1 MKRIESRS
9 NPLYKQLFKWQ
20 SSAGRRDEPVLLE
33 GIHLCEAFL
42 ALGRQ
47 PQYALFDQARIAEPQ
62 LARLIGSLSENVCC
76 TLSASLLANL
86 SSVDTDQ
93 GVVFVVKPASAT
105 LPDNL
110 DGNMLWLDRVQDP
123 GNVGTLL
130 RTAAAAG
137 ITRVL
142 ASTGTASLWS
152 PKVLRSGQGV
162 HFSLRLHEHV
172 DLLAATRNLKVPLI
186 ATTLRDATD
195 LFDTKLP
202 AQAAWVFGH
211 EGQGVSQ
218 SLIDQAAMRVR
229 VDHAST
235 VESLNITAAAAI
247 CLFEQR
253 RQQRKTP

>member
-1 MKRIESRS
+1 MKCIESRS

-33 GIHLCEAFL
+33 GVHLCEAFL
-42 ALGRQ
+42 ALDRQ
-47 PQYALFDQARIAEPQ
+47 PQYALFDQARIGEPQ
-62 LARLIGSLSENVCC
+62 LARLIENLSDDVCC
-76 TLSASLLANL
+76 TMSASLLANL
-86 SSVDTDQ
+86 SSVDTGQ
-93 GVVFVVKPASAT
+93 GVVFVVKPATAT
-105 LPDNL
+105 LPDSL

-162 HFSLRLHEHV
+162 HFGLRLHEHV
-172 DLLAATRNLKVPLI
+172 DLLAATRSLKVPLI
-186 ATTLRDATD
+186 ATTLGDATD

-218 SLIDQAAMRVR
+218 SLIDQASLRIRVE
-229 VDHAST
+229 HAT
-235 VESLNITAAAAI
+235 AVESLNITAAAAV

-253 RQQRKTP
+253 RQQRKAS

>member
-1 MKRIESRS
+1 MKCIESRS

-33 GIHLCEAFL
+33 GVHLCEAFL

-47 PQYALFDQARIAEPQ
+47 PQYALFDQARIGEPQ
-62 LARLIGSLSENVCC
+62 LARLIENLSEDVCC

-86 SSVDTDQ
+86 SSVDTGQ
-93 GVVFVVKPASAT
+93 GVVFVVKPATAT

-162 HFSLRLHEHV
+162 HFGLRLHEHV
-172 DLLAATRNLKVPLI
+172 DLLAATRSLKVPLI
-186 ATTLRDATD
+186 ATTLGDATD

-218 SLIDQAAMRVR
+218 SLIDQASLRIRVE
-229 VDHAST
+229 HAT
-235 VESLNITAAAAI
+235 AVESLNITAAAAV

-253 RQQRKTP
+253 RQQRKVS